1 MTFLLHYFP
10 LKHLYR
16 RVNKLR
22 LGMYK
27 IFEKQRKSI
36 PDTTKPEKC
45 SSAADES
52 TGRSNRDEVCLGP
65 CHRAPAPALAPAT
78 HCVPPPASHCAAR
91 HNTQQL
97 GTDDDG
103 GRRSPAVSSL
113 DRVLAGGQLAA
124 ESKFQLRCN
133 FNFGNF
139 LQKRPTWIT
148 FKTKG
153 RTV

>member
-1 MTFLLHYFP
+1 MHKISQEINESSSLT
-10 LKHLYR
+10 R
-16 RVNKLR
+16 RSPR
-22 LGMYK
+22 
-27 IFEKQRKSI
+27 SAAA
-36 PDTTKPEKC
+36 
-45 SSAADES
+45 AADES

-91 HNTQQL
+91 HNTRQL

-113 DRVLAGGQLAA
+113 DRVLAGGQLSA

-153 RTV
+153 RIL

>member
-1 MTFLLHYFP
+1 MTFLLHYFL

-27 IFEKQRKSI
+27 ISEKQQKSI

-45 SSAADES
+45 SSSGGRVHWEVQP
-52 TGRSNRDEVCLGP
+52 GRSLPRP
-65 CHRAPAPALAPAT
+65 
-78 HCVPPPASHCAAR
+78 VPPSPGTGTCTRHSLCATTSVPLCRPAQHSATR
-91 HNTQQL
+91 H
-97 GTDDDG
+97 
-103 GRRSPAVSSL
+103 RRRRRPTIPAVSSL
-113 DRVLAGGQLAA
+113 DRVLAGGQLSA

-153 RTV
+153 RIL